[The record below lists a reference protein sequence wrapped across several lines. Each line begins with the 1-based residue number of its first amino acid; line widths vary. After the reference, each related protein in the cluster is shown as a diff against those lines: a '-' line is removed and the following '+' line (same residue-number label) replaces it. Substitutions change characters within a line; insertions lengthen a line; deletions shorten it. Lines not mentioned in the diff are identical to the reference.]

1 MREEF
6 RIMKLIV
13 MFMVA
18 LSGFLAVSSS
28 AYATSDPTN
37 RFDDCS
43 CTWEGVEARTK
54 CQRDKADLEYCRAR
68 TKAMER
74 CPQNGNCVFSD

>member
-37 RFDDCS
+37 R
-43 CTWEGVEARTK
+43 
-54 CQRDKADLEYCRAR
+54 
-68 TKAMER
+68 
-74 CPQNGNCVFSD
+74 